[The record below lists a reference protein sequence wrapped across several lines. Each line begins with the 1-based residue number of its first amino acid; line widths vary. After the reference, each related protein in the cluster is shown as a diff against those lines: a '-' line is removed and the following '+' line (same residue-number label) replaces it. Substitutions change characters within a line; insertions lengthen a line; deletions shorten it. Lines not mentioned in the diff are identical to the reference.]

1 MDRVADKHPQLDVK
15 LHFAEG
21 IVLHSPK
28 SFRTLGCHACVSAFL
43 LQIGG
48 IAGRKDW
55 EVLFSIK
62 WAFGILK
69 SGSHSAQEILKCPQF
84 PEKAFLNLL
93 LEG

>member
-1 MDRVADKHPQLDVK
+1 MDGVADKHPQLDVK

-21 IVLHSPK
+21 IVLYSPK

-55 EVLFSIK
+55 EVEFVADQQVAIQHNK
-62 WAFGILK
+62 
-69 SGSHSAQEILKCPQF
+69 
-84 PEKAFLNLL
+84 FLTARNFRRKRS
-93 LEG
+93 